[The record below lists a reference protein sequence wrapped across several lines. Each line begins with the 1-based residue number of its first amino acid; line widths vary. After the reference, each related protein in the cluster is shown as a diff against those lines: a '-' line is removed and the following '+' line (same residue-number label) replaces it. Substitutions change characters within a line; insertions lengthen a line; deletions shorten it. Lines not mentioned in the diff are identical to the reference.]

1 MKIGYIERRVIKE
14 KEGRET
20 KKKGLFFFPL
30 YPLILNKKETE
41 VKWIVKREKGREMKM
56 KTRIKIKVKV
66 KVKVKIKI
74 KMKIKI
80 RAAFELFIFGSYFL
94 LLSIISSR

>member
-14 KEGRET
+14 KEGGET
-20 KKKGLFFFPL
+20 KKKHLFFFPL

-41 VKWIVKREKGREMKM
+41 VKWIVKREKEREMKM

-66 KVKVKIKI
+66 KVKT

>member
-14 KEGRET
+14 KEGGET
-20 KKKGLFFFPL
+20 KNKHLFFFFPL

-41 VKWIVKREKGREMKM
+41 VKWIVKREKEREMKM

-66 KVKVKIKI
+66 KVKT